1 MLIALDRKQSVD
13 FLKEIIA
20 SNLVDASWVSIHEQE
35 RGNFVIKINAQT
47 NKELAEY
54 AKKNNLV
61 VDEKDKGNL
70 ILSKPYITS
79 AIETE
84 TSKRKTF

>member
-35 RGNFVIKINAQT
+35 RGNFVIKIKAQKT
-47 NKELAEY
+47 MNW
-54 AKKNNLV
+54 KNMLRR
-61 VDEKDKGNL
+61 
-70 ILSKPYITS
+70 II
-79 AIETE
+79 
-84 TSKRKTF
+84 